1 LVVIEII
8 GLASESHC
16 MRSVLR
22 YVPALALMGLIFFLS
37 AQSDLPAVS
46 SDLDIALRKAA
57 HMTEF
62 GLLWVLWLR
71 ALPGPRV
78 QAALSALAIT
88 LAYAVSDEIHQSFVP
103 GRHASPLDVAIDA
116 AGAGI
121 AAAMW
126 VASASRTRSAPCR

>member
-1 LVVIEII
+1 
-8 GLASESHC
+8 
-16 MRSVLR
+16 MRSAVR
-22 YVPALALMGLIFFLS
+22 YVPALALMGLIYFLS
-37 AQSDLPAVS
+37 AQPDLPRVS
-46 SDLDIALRKAA
+46 SALDVVLRKAA

-62 GLLWVLWLR
+62 GLLWGLWLR

-126 VASASRTRSAPCR
+126 VASASRARPAPCR